1 MFYCLIQKYLKLRF
15 LYDDIYLLIYDAH
28 SSNIQILENQ
38 LFQVDLLMYIFALI
52 LWLLGIFVYSF
63 LFLN

>member
-52 LWLLGIFVYSF
+52 L
-63 LFLN
+63 